1 MIAPLPP
8 MLATRATP
16 FDSEEYVFE
25 LKWDGIRALAAI
37 EERGW
42 RLWGRGGSDYTG
54 RYPELDSLRHLPAGT
69 VLDGELVVL
78 NGGRADLPALL
89 RRHQRNPSELPP
101 SGRRL
106 PIHYVAFDLLIDKGQ
121 S

>member
-37 EERGW
+37 EEHVPGLLVW
-42 RLWGRGGSDYTG
+42 F
-54 RYPELDSLRHLPAGT
+54 LD
-69 VLDGELVVL
+69 LDGSPVEQAIYIFGLAAV
-78 NGGRADLPALL
+78 AALSTDAGDS
-89 RRHQRNPSELPP
+89 R
-101 SGRRL
+101 
-106 PIHYVAFDLLIDKGQ
+106 YAV
-121 S
+121 